1 MNHSHR
7 QLNSPIH
14 SQNFAYTEG
23 ETALP
28 AKDTAIVVTDVCFS
42 YPDKPEVLQ
51 AINLQ
56 VEEGDRLGIIGHN
69 GCGKTTLFLVL
80 CGVLPPST
88 GTVNIFGEPVIP
100 GQFRPELG
108 LLFQDPDDQLF
119 AASVQD
125 DIAFAP
131 QNMGLVAEEVEQ
143 RVEQALQL
151 TGMSKLADRPPH
163 HLSGGEKQMVA
174 IAGLLAMRP
183 QIMLY
188 DEPTANL
195 DLRARRRLIQFLQQ
209 SQETVLIA
217 SHDLE
222 FILEVCER
230 AILMSE
236 ARIVANGT
244 PQAIM
249 GNAELMHAY
258 GLEVPYSLR
267 S

>member
-1 MNHSHR
+1 MNHPETSQIPPQTPDR
-7 QLNSPIH
+7 QSGDSVH
-14 SQNFAYTEG
+14 STTFEPN
-23 ETALP
+23 P
-28 AKDTAIVVTDVCFS
+28 AIVVNDLCFS

-51 AINLQ
+51 TVNLQ
-56 VEEGDRLGIIGHN
+56 VEAGDRLGIIGHN
-69 GCGKTTLFLVL
+69 GCGKTTLFLLL
-80 CGVLPPST
+80 CGVLTPTAGS
-88 GTVNIFGEPVIP
+88 IQLFGEPVIP
-100 GQFRPELG
+100 GQFRSEIG

-131 QNMGLVAEEVEQ
+131 QNMGLSLEEIDQ
-143 RVEQALQL
+143 RVEQALSL
-151 TGMSKLADRPPH
+151 TGMKRLADRPPH

-183 QIMLY
+183 QVMLY

-195 DLRARRRLIQFLQQ
+195 DLRTRRRLIQFLQQ
-209 SQETVLIA
+209 SQETLLIA

-222 FILEVCER
+222 FILEVCDR
-230 AILMSE
+230 AVLMSE
-236 ARIVANGT
+236 AQVVATGT

-249 GNAELMHAY
+249 GSAELMHTY
-258 GLEVPYSLR
+258 GLEIPYSLR

>member
-1 MNHSHR
+1 MNHSDS

-14 SQNFAYTEG
+14 SPNFAYNEVAA
-23 ETALP
+23 ALP
-28 AKDTAIVVTDVCFS
+28 PKDTAIVVTDLCFS

-69 GCGKTTLFLVL
+69 GCGKTTLFLLL
-80 CGVLPPST
+80 CGVLTPT
-88 GTVNIFGEPVIP
+88 AGMVQIFGEPVIP
-100 GQFRPELG
+100 GQFRPEIG

-131 QNMGLVAEEVEQ
+131 QNMGLVTEDVKQ
-143 RVEQALQL
+143 RVEQALHL
-151 TGMSKLADRPPH
+151 TGMAKLADRPPH

-209 SQETVLIA
+209 SQETLLVA

-222 FILEVCER
+222 FILEVCDR

-236 ARIVANGT
+236 ARIVASGT
-244 PQAIM
+244 PQVIM
-249 GNAELMHAY
+249 GNADLMHTY